1 MSLFVGM
8 LLFQVTNSSVENDFF
23 SSSVVVSFTDGETT
37 ANAVLLLQN
46 DVLPEGNETFIVN
59 ITGREVYDSFHLSV
73 KV

>member
-1 MSLFVGM
+1 M